1 MHAYMHTYT
10 HPYIRSTN
18 IDPDMRRVHVTLT
31 STYLH
36 RYPYHTGTGTAHH
49 HRQKSSPITTHHL
62 FQLSLC
68 ATRLAHPSVSWQH
81 PSNLPASSGLETQ
94 HRPPSF
100 LLSPD
105 GRTSRAS
112 YMPHTLECHQNSSYG
127 LGRPSP
133 NRRALSSAAPAVGPR
148 LPDRRNTR
156 PSYTSLVLSA
166 GITQPAR
173 SNSFLREA
181 FGLWPGQSLPATHTR
196 PVIPC
201 SARNTITTLLRNRR
215 VAVASTAP
223 RSLHV
228 HQSTLFSLVLVLPA
242 SICDPR
248 PCPVLPQEA
257 TMRRRGV
264 VCTPGSGSDRPIDS
278 PPPNRDLTCLPASCN
293 PAPAVSHKAAD
304 QGTRVRS
311 PSASAETPVQFHPN
325 ENRLQTRNTPAES
338 QLPGSPNSPHVFP
351 FRAFRCPRRVCRKP
365 FEPSH

>member
-1 MHAYMHTYT
+1 M
-10 HPYIRSTN
+10 
-18 IDPDMRRVHVTLT
+18 
-31 STYLH
+31 
-36 RYPYHTGTGTAHH
+36 
-49 HRQKSSPITTHHL
+49 
-62 FQLSLC
+62 
-68 ATRLAHPSVSWQH
+68 SWQH

-338 QLPGSPNSPHVFP
+338 QLPGSPNSPCVSISCFSL
-351 FRAFRCPRRVCRKP
+351 
-365 FEPSH
+365 PSPSLSQTLRTLPLEQTRHRPVSTSHYCWATW

>member
-156 PSYTSLVLSA
+156 PSYIPGPFCRNYTARPLKLLPSRSFWSLA
-166 GITQPAR
+166 WAIPTCHAHATR
-173 SNSFLREA
+173 H
-181 FGLWPGQSLPATHTR
+181 SLQRTKHNHHLATKS
-196 PVIPC
+196 PC
-201 SARNTITTLLRNRR
+201 
-215 VAVASTAP
+215 
-223 RSLHV
+223 
-228 HQSTLFSLVLVLPA
+228 
-242 SICDPR
+242 
-248 PCPVLPQEA
+248 
-257 TMRRRGV
+257 
-264 VCTPGSGSDRPIDS
+264 
-278 PPPNRDLTCLPASCN
+278 
-293 PAPAVSHKAAD
+293 
-304 QGTRVRS
+304 
-311 PSASAETPVQFHPN
+311 
-325 ENRLQTRNTPAES
+325 
-338 QLPGSPNSPHVFP
+338 
-351 FRAFRCPRRVCRKP
+351 RCR
-365 FEPSH
+365 